1 VDVFFFVLF
10 AMMTLAPGRDHAAN
24 ATAITSVLLDERPL
38 FKNDGDR
45 MRTAALVVA
54 MAFRESSL
62 RNDVSSATNDY
73 CLMQINKRPDL
84 ANDPAMCV
92 RVAMVMIR
100 ESMRMCPEYPIA
112 FYASGPIGCT
122 NVRAQRISRDR
133 LALAQRLLG
142 SAPR

>member
-1 VDVFFFVLF
+1 
-10 AMMTLAPGRDHAAN
+10 
-24 ATAITSVLLDERPL
+24 
-38 FKNDGDR
+38 

-92 RVAMVMIR
+92 RVAMTMIR